1 VLRGNREECTNHG
14 HGTVFRAANGGNQSS
29 RTKHRNAGGGDHF
42 PRRPLRAT
50 ATDGRDA
57 ARRRSGQAG
66 FLKDDVGDVACS
78 ASLKRVA
85 AEWIRRALLGAPR
98 MLYPLERAPRRLARH
113 GPEPAAYFG

>member
-14 HGTVFRAANGGNQSS
+14 NGTVFRAANGGNQSS

-66 FLKDDVGDVACS
+66 LVKDDAGFVKDDAGDVGDVACS

-85 AEWIRRALLGAPR
+85 AEWIRRRPVGRAKDALSA
-98 MLYPLERAPRRLARH
+98 
-113 GPEPAAYFG
+113 